1 MDGDYAEQLEF
12 VDHELD
18 AINGEE
24 EEEEEEIQ
32 EEEEEYEQQ
41 QQKQQGRRHGIEIE
55 SFDNNVDGSAGI
67 EIKGSVDL
75 DHPRRDLSAGLV
87 SLVYR
92 VLF

>member
-24 EEEEEEIQ
+24 E